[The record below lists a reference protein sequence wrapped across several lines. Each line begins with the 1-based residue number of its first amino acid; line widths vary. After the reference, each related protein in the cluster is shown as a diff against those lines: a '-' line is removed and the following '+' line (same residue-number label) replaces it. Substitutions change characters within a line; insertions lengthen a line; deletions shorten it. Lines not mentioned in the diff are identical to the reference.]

1 MKGREKMKK
10 KRLLAACLA
19 LALLPLLS
27 SCSMI
32 SDYTLDLKSKLVGIP
47 FTVSTY
53 DYDGQK
59 IDQIKGKSVY
69 IETYKPMSKEN
80 SSGDEQS
87 KVIDVEFGGQQM
99 IHVGSSLIA
108 NEGLHNYEDTFS
120 KKVTITDKQRSIPV
134 LSIMYNNFRN
144 DWLSKG
150 KVIMIRSQAGK
161 PIAVY
166 AGNKVRV
173 SATDMPSTT
182 QINVDGHRL
191 FIYRC
196 DYSIYDMETI
206 KKM

>member
-1 MKGREKMKK
+1 MKK

-19 LALLPLLS
+19 LALLPLLY

-59 IDQIKGKSVY
+59 IDQIKGKSVH
-69 IETYKPMSKEN
+69 IETYKPMSKKN

-108 NEGLHNYEDTFS
+108 NEGLRNYEDTFFNYF
-120 KKVTITDKQRSIPV
+120 TITDKQRSIPV

>member
-1 MKGREKMKK
+1 MKK

-19 LALLPLLS
+19 LALLPLLY

-59 IDQIKGKSVY
+59 IDQIKGKSVH
-69 IETYKPMSKEN
+69 IETYKPMSKKN

-108 NEGLHNYEDTFS
+108 NEGLRNYEDTFS
-120 KKVTITDKQRSIPV
+120 KKVAITDKQRSIPV

>member
-1 MKGREKMKK
+1 MKK

-19 LALLPLLS
+19 LVLLPLLS

-59 IDQIKGKSVY
+59 IDQIKGKSVQ
-69 IETYKPMSKEN
+69 IETYKPMSKKN

-108 NEGLHNYEDTFS
+108 NEGLRNYEDTFS

>member
-1 MKGREKMKK
+1 
-10 KRLLAACLA
+10 
-19 LALLPLLS
+19 
-27 SCSMI
+27 
-32 SDYTLDLKSKLVGIP
+32 
-47 FTVSTY
+47 
-53 DYDGQK
+53 
-59 IDQIKGKSVY
+59 
-69 IETYKPMSKEN
+69 MSKKN

-99 IHVGSSLIA
+99 IHVGSSLVA
-108 NEGLHNYEDTFS
+108 NEGLRNYEDTFS

-173 SATDMPSTT
+173 STTDMPSTT

>member
-59 IDQIKGKSVY
+59 IDQIKGKSVH
-69 IETYKPMSKEN
+69 IETYKPMSKKN

-108 NEGLHNYEDTFS
+108 NEGLRNYEDTFS

-196 DYSIYDMETI
+196 DHSIYDMETI

>member
-1 MKGREKMKK
+1 MKK
-10 KRLLAACLA
+10 KRLLVACLA

-59 IDQIKGKSVY
+59 IDQIKGKSVH
-69 IETYKPMSKEN
+69 IETYKPMSKKN

-108 NEGLHNYEDTFS
+108 NEGLRNYEDTFS

>member
-1 MKGREKMKK
+1 MKK
-10 KRLLAACLA
+10 KRLLVACLA

-59 IDQIKGKSVY
+59 IDQIKGKSVH
-69 IETYKPMSKEN
+69 IETYKPMSKKN

-108 NEGLHNYEDTFS
+108 SEGLRNYEDTFS

>member
-1 MKGREKMKK
+1 MKK

-19 LALLPLLS
+19 LALLPLLY

-59 IDQIKGKSVY
+59 IDQIKGKSVH
-69 IETYKPMSKEN
+69 IETYKPMSKKN

-87 KVIDVEFGGQQM
+87 KVIDVEFDGQQM

-108 NEGLHNYEDTFS
+108 NEGLRNYEDTFS

>member
-1 MKGREKMKK
+1 MKK
-10 KRLLAACLA
+10 KRLLAACLT
-19 LALLPLLS
+19 LALLPLLY

-59 IDQIKGKSVY
+59 IDQIKGKSVH
-69 IETYKPMSKEN
+69 IETYKPMSKKN

-108 NEGLHNYEDTFS
+108 NEGLRNYEDTFS

>member
-1 MKGREKMKK
+1 
-10 KRLLAACLA
+10 
-19 LALLPLLS
+19 
-27 SCSMI
+27 
-32 SDYTLDLKSKLVGIP
+32 
-47 FTVSTY
+47 
-53 DYDGQK
+53 
-59 IDQIKGKSVY
+59 
-69 IETYKPMSKEN
+69 MSKKN

-108 NEGLHNYEDTFS
+108 NEGLRNYEDTFS

>member
-1 MKGREKMKK
+1 MKK

-19 LALLPLLS
+19 LALLPLLY

-32 SDYTLDLKSKLVGIP
+32 SDYTLGLKSKLVGIP

-59 IDQIKGKSVY
+59 IDQIKGKSVH
-69 IETYKPMSKEN
+69 IETYKPMSKKN
-80 SSGDEQS
+80 SNGDEQS

-108 NEGLHNYEDTFS
+108 NEGLRNYEDTFS

-173 SATDMPSTT
+173 STTDMPSTT

>member
-1 MKGREKMKK
+1 MKK

-19 LALLPLLS
+19 LALLPLLY

-59 IDQIKGKSVY
+59 IDQIKGKSVH
-69 IETYKPMSKEN
+69 IETYKPMSKKN

-108 NEGLHNYEDTFS
+108 NEGLRNYEDTFS

-150 KVIMIRSQAGK
+150 KVIMIRSQDGK

>member
-1 MKGREKMKK
+1 MKK

-19 LALLPLLS
+19 LALLPLLY

-59 IDQIKGKSVY
+59 IDQIKGKSVH
-69 IETYKPMSKEN
+69 IETYKPMSKKN

-108 NEGLHNYEDTFS
+108 NKGLRNYEDTFS

>member
-10 KRLLAACLA
+10 KKLLAACLA
-19 LALLPLLS
+19 LSLLPLLS

-59 IDQIKGKSVY
+59 IDQIKGKSVH
-69 IETYKPMSKEN
+69 IETYKPMSKKN

-108 NEGLHNYEDTFS
+108 NEGLRNYEDTFS

-173 SATDMPSTT
+173 SATDIPSTT

>member
-1 MKGREKMKK
+1 MKK

-19 LALLPLLS
+19 LALLPLLY

-59 IDQIKGKSVY
+59 IDQIKGKSVH
-69 IETYKPMSKEN
+69 IETYKPMSKKN

-108 NEGLHNYEDTFS
+108 NEGLRNYEDTFS

-173 SATDMPSTT
+173 STTDMPSTT
-182 QINVDGHRL
+182 QINVDSHRL

>member
-1 MKGREKMKK
+1 MKK

-19 LALLPLLS
+19 LALSPLLY

-59 IDQIKGKSVY
+59 IDQIKGKSVH
-69 IETYKPMSKEN
+69 IETYKPMSKKN

-108 NEGLHNYEDTFS
+108 NEGLRNYEDTFS

>member
-1 MKGREKMKK
+1 MKK

-19 LALLPLLS
+19 LVLLPLLS

-59 IDQIKGKSVY
+59 IDQIKGKSVH
-69 IETYKPMSKEN
+69 IETYKPMSKKN

-108 NEGLHNYEDTFS
+108 NEGLRNYEDTFS